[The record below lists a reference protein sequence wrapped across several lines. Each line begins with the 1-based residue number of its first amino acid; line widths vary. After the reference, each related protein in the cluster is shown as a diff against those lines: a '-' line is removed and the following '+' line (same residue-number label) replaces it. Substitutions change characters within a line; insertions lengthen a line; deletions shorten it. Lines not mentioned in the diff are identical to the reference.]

1 MGTTASRKNEAT
13 YTFGLP
19 IMSFSGRRA
28 IDEPIIISAA
38 GTVIL
43 PTIVTGR
50 GNQVLLSHF

>member
-38 GTVIL
+38 GTVML

-50 GNQVLLSHF
+50 AIMSGV